1 MLERAGEWL
10 KRTARPLGR
19 IPVEYR
25 VGAIVAVF
33 LVGGFFAAV
42 VPLLTGRAGA
52 PTAEVNASLP
62 HSVTLGEQAT
72 VPVALD
78 NTGDAIISTVCI
90 RVIVE
95 PAQALQLVS
104 ATFAGLETETF
115 SGDRVCGGSLTG
127 GQEISVRLLVAGAHT
142 GSAKVSMVAN
152 DGTKDIG
159 PQRSG
164 IVAIVA
170 PGS

>member
-1 MLERAGEWL
+1 MERAAAWL
-10 KRTARPLGR
+10 KRVLRPLGR

-42 VPLLTGRAGA
+42 VPLLTGRQGN

-62 HSVTLGEQAT
+62 HAVTVGTQAT
-72 VPVALD
+72 IPVALD
-78 NTGDAIISTVCI
+78 NTGDAIIATVCI

-95 PAQALQLVS
+95 PSQALTLVS

-115 SGDRVCGGSLTG
+115 NGDRVCGGSLTG
-127 GQEISVRLLVAGAHT
+127 GQEISVRILVAGGRT
-142 GSAKVSMVAN
+142 GSAKVTMVAN
-152 DGTKDIG
+152 DGAKDIG
-159 PQRSG
+159 PQHSG
-164 IVAIVA
+164 IVAVVA
-170 PGS
+170 AGT